1 MTIDYPAAVLWD
13 MDGTLVDSEPYWMK
27 AELELIHEYGG
38 TWSHEEA
45 LQMVGAGLWVSA
57 EVFQSRGVDLSPDEI
72 VTRLT
77 DRVQQQIHDGGI
89 PWRPGAREL
98 LAEVRDAGIPTALV
112 TMSVRRMAQQVVDEI
127 PYPAFDLLVTGDEV
141 NHPKPHPD
149 AYQSAA
155 QRLGVDPSLT
165 IAIEDSV
172 AGLGSAV
179 AAGTVAIGVPHI
191 LTLPESPDYTLWPS
205 LEHRTLADLVSVLR
219 ARRELIASGG
229 SRP

>member
-1 MTIDYPAAVLWD
+1 VTTDYPAAVLWD

-27 AELELIHEYGG
+27 AELELISEYGG

-77 DRVQQQIHDGGI
+77 DRVQEQIHDGGV

-98 LAEVRDAGIPTALV
+98 LAEIRDAGIPTALV
-112 TMSVRRMAQQVVDEI
+112 TMSVRRMAQQVVDRI

-141 NHPKPHPD
+141 THPKPHPD
-149 AYQSAA
+149 AYSTAA
-155 QRLGVDPSLT
+155 LRLGVDPAHT

-191 LTLPESPDYTLWPS
+191 LKLPDSPDYTLWPS
-205 LEHRTLADLVSVLR
+205 LQGRTIADLAALLQERRVSL
-219 ARRELIASGG
+219 APDG
-229 SRP
+229 SRY